1 MEEKYTIKKLG
12 IDDYVLKYREKE
24 IKLRSSVGL
33 AEKMQNAIKVARMKM
48 IKDLVKEGTTID
60 ELTKKVSKDG
70 KTYYDNSNKDELER
84 IYIADENE
92 KVFNECVKEMTGMS
106 LTDLIFDIG
115 LTTEEEAQTF
125 GEKVGGILTGNFP
138 RWWL

>member
-1 MEEKYTIKKLG
+1 MKYEIIKNG
-12 IDDYVLKYREKE
+12 VDDYTLKYKDNE

-33 AEKMQNAIKVARMKM
+33 AEKMQGAIKTARMKM

-60 ELTKKVSKDG
+60 ELTKKTSKDG
-70 KTYYDNSNKDELER
+70 KTYYDNSNKDELEK

-92 KVFNECVKEMTGMS
+92 RVFNECIREMTGKT

-115 LTTEEEAQTF
+115 LTSETEAQKF
-125 GEKVGGILTGNFP
+125 GEEVGGILTGNFP
-138 RWWL
+138 R